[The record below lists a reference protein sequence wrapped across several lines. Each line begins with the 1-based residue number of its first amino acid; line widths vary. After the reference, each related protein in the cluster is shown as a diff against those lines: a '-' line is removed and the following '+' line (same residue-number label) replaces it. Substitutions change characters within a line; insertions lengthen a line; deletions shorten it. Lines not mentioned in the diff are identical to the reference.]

1 MNQIIIHTN
10 PVQDE
15 QHDAIVEQNY
25 DNTWLNYFR
34 PEEAFKDF
42 LADVANMPSSKNPE
56 KHTWKVYGDGLNYW
70 FKKVGHAMPTK
81 SLVNRY
87 ITHLRHE
94 KEWGNGK
101 KGLSVS
107 TVGSKYLAPLR
118 KYMDFLAG
126 QHIETRVDGSPLTNQ
141 DRHFIMD
148 AREQIRAAIDVKTP
162 KPEVTTNQSALYAH
176 GERLTL
182 NQVQQLY
189 NTCDVNTLA
198 GLRDFAILYIGFTTG
213 MRIAEI
219 RRITLGKIKQAESC
233 YLIHVRRKRG
243 NHDPISLDAT
253 GFALIHKWAERY
265 NATLQA
271 DDPRRID
278 SDTPLW
284 QAVQHNDTPFPL
296 NYKGQGEKM
305 RNRGMSAESIRHMLK
320 KRARIANAGSLTEF
334 PKFTPHDM
342 RRTVAAIAAE
352 GGMDLTLIQGILG
365 HKSLATT
372 GRYIG
377 KPQRPEKMLITN
389 LPGIRWTIPEIPQI
403 MKQQELSESA

>member
-1 MNQIIIHTN
+1 
-10 PVQDE
+10 
-15 QHDAIVEQNY
+15 
-25 DNTWLNYFR
+25 
-34 PEEAFKDF
+34 
-42 LADVANMPSSKNPE
+42 
-56 KHTWKVYGDGLNYW
+56 
-70 FKKVGHAMPTK
+70 
-81 SLVNRY
+81 
-87 ITHLRHE
+87 
-94 KEWGNGK
+94 
-101 KGLSVS
+101 
-107 TVGSKYLAPLR
+107 
-118 KYMDFLAG
+118 MDFLAG

-243 NHDPISLDAT
+243 N
-253 GFALIHKWAERY
+253 
-265 NATLQA
+265 
-271 DDPRRID
+271 
-278 SDTPLW
+278 
-284 QAVQHNDTPFPL
+284 DTPFPL